1 MPASPDSVQQQVLMA
16 MQALEK
22 LSAREREERPYRH
35 FGENYNKLLALAKES
50 LPSAIPSR
58 WPPVLT
64 LTTAGVGPS
73 HVDARYV
80 EIQSYMNEIVSIL
93 SEDVEPL
100 SFRIG

>member
-1 MPASPDSVQQQVLMA
+1 MPASPDSVQQQVAMA

-35 FGENYNKLLALAKES
+35 FGENYNKLLALAKEA

-58 WPPVLT
+58 WPPALT
-64 LTTAGVGPS
+64 ITTASVGPS

-80 EIQSYMNEIVSIL
+80 EIHSYMKEIISIL
-93 SEDVEPL
+93 AEESERPM
-100 SFRIG
+100 IG